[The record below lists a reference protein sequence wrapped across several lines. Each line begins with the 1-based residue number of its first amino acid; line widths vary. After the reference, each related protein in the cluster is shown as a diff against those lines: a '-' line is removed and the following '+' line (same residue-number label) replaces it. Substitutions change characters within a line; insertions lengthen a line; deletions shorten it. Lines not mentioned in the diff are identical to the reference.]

1 MGVGWDSATD
11 VQVLAAALS
20 HLFLQWYFLS
30 AKERMNNYLVSYLGL
45 RTRKETALE
54 SPLQALMC
62 NGSYTSLLIPME
74 VKKKVKLL

>member
-1 MGVGWDSATD
+1 MGWNSATD

-54 SPLQALMC
+54 SPLQALMS
-62 NGSYTSLLIPME
+62 NDTLHPSSFQW
-74 VKKKVKLL
+74 KLKRK

>member
-1 MGVGWDSATD
+1 MGGAGVGWNSATD

-54 SPLQALMC
+54 SPLQALMS
-62 NGSYTSLLIPME
+62 NDTLHPSSFQW
-74 VKKKVKLL
+74 KLKRK